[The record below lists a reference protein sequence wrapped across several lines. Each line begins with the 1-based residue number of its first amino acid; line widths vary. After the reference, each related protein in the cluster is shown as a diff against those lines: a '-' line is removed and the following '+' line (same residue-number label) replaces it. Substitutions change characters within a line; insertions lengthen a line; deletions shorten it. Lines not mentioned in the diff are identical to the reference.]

1 MSTSKNLNSSV
12 LGSAWTL
19 INLPETSIVSI
30 DRVAPLLNGEVP
42 PPPEKKLNFVS
53 LKRHLVL
60 HFEGTFEQKSHFNSA
75 SKGVNR

>member
-42 PPPEKKLNFVS
+42 PPPRKKKGFCVS
-53 LKRHLVL
+53 ETA
-60 HFEGTFEQKSHFNSA
+60 FSPAF
-75 SKGVNR
+75 

>member
-30 DRVAPLLNGEVP
+30 DRVAPLLNGEVRP
-42 PPPEKKLNFVS
+42 PPPPKKN
-53 LKRHLVL
+53 
-60 HFEGTFEQKSHFNSA
+60 
-75 SKGVNR
+75 